1 MAFPMK
7 IRSVGVLSVGKLF
20 AAMYAAFGLL
30 AGLAVGIFAA
40 LGGAFAAQ
48 QHGAAASL
56 PPVALVALGIAA
68 VFFVPVFYGGI
79 GFVGGLLTARLYN
92 VAAHFLGG
100 VEVELGE

>member
-30 AGLAVGIFAA
+30 AGLAVGVFAV
-40 LGGAFAAQ
+40 LGGVIAAQ
-48 QHGAAASL
+48 QQGAAAGF
-56 PPVALVALGIAA
+56 PPVALGIAA

-79 GFVGGLLTARLYN
+79 GFVGGLLTAGLYN